1 MEYAGAIP
9 PQAIDF
15 THEQEV
21 RAIIRCHN
29 NRETDRDDVKE
40 IDYSRDVCEVGIPFV
55 IDPVDLIQEVV
66 VSPYAE
72 TWLLGLVQSV
82 CRRYGMN
89 KPVRL
94 SGTVRGPEW

>member
-55 IDPVDLIQEVV
+55 IDPV
-66 VSPYAE
+66 
-72 TWLLGLVQSV
+72 
-82 CRRYGMN
+82 
-89 KPVRL
+89 
-94 SGTVRGPEW
+94 